1 MSAAPDLGPRDFD
14 IEAAWLRRFTA
25 DAEGSLGAF
34 ALRLREALPDQVRV
48 HESRGFFSHG
58 GRITGVEVALGDSL
72 YRLDLQHGRLQ
83 ATVALVVRGITL
95 NTKTIPPADWFA
107 RLQAETR
114 AAGEQARA
122 LSQSLSA
129 FMAT

>member
-1 MSAAPDLGPRDFD
+1 MSAAPDFD
-14 IEAAWLRRFTA
+14 TQAAWLRRFTA

-34 ALRLREALPDQVRV
+34 ALRLREALPNQVKV
-48 HESRGFFSHG
+48 HETRGLFARNA
-58 GRITGVEVALGDSL
+58 RITGVEVELGDKL

-83 ATVALVVRGITL
+83 ATVSLVVRGITL
-95 NTKTIPPADWFA
+95 NTKPTDPADWFA

-114 AAGEQARA
+114 AASEQAQA
-122 LSQSLSA
+122 LSQTLSA